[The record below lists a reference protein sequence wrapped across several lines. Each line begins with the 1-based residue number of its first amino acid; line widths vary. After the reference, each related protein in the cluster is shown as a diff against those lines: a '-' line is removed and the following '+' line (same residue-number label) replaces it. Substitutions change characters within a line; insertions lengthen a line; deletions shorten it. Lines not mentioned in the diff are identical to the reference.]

1 MAKILVIDDTPEYL
15 EMLSSLL
22 SEHEVYAAKEGKRGL
37 SLAQTVMPDLI
48 LLDINMPLMTGYEVC
63 RRLKTMEKVR
73 AIPVI
78 FLTANEGSDYEEI
91 GFNLGAVDFIAKPF
105 HAGLLKA
112 RVKTHVSLYQLQSNL
127 QSQVAN
133 QTEEIRKLNHEMTY
147 LSASIAELKSKETG
161 EHLRRV
167 AEFCYL
173 FCKFLGKDEAE
184 CEKIKMAAVLHDIG
198 KVGISDEIL
207 NKPAKLGDDEWEIM
221 KNHSVLGYE
230 MLIDSEFELMQHA
243 AIIALEHHERWDGE
257 GYPHGKKGENI
268 SLIGRICAVADVF
281 DSLLD
286 KRVYKEPWEE
296 KAVRDYFVMM
306 RGSQF
311 DPHITDILLEN
322 FDMFLYTWKA
332 LKRPKGKRCDMV

>member
-1 MAKILVIDDTPEYL
+1 MAKILVIEDTPEYI
-15 EMLSSLL
+15 EMLSSIL
-22 SEHEVYAAKEGKRGL
+22 SEHEIYAAKEGKKGL
-37 SLAQTVMPDLI
+37 SLAETIMPDLI

-63 RRLKTMEKVR
+63 RRLKAMEKVH

-78 FLTANEGSDYEEI
+78 FLTVNDGSDYEEI

-112 RVKTHVSLYQLQSNL
+112 RVKTHVSLYQLQCNL
-127 QSQVAN
+127 QTQVDQ
-133 QTEEIRKLNHEMTY
+133 QTEEIRKLNREMTY
-147 LSASIAELKSKETG
+147 LAASIAELKSKETG

-184 CEKIKMAAVLHDIG
+184 CEKVKMAAVLHDIG
-198 KVGISDEIL
+198 KVGISDDIL
-207 NKPAKLGDDEWEIM
+207 NKPGKLDEEEWKIM
-221 KNHSVLGYE
+221 KNHSLLGYE
-230 MLIDSEFELMQHA
+230 MLIDSEFELMHHA
-243 AIIALEHHERWDGE
+243 ARIALEHHERWDGE
-257 GYPHGKKGENI
+257 GYPYGKAGEEI

-296 KAVRDYFVMM
+296 KVVRDYFVMM

-311 DPHITDILLEN
+311 DPNITDILLEN
-322 FDMFLYTWKA
+322 FDMFIYTWKS
-332 LKRPKGKRCDMV
+332 LNRPKGRPCDT

>member
-1 MAKILVIDDTPEYL
+1 MAKILVIDDTPEYI
-15 EMLSSLL
+15 EMLSTLL
-22 SEHEVYAAKEGKRGL
+22 SDYEVYAAKEGKRGL
-37 SLAQTVMPDLI
+37 LLAESVRPDLI

-63 RRLKTMEKVR
+63 RRLKQMDKVR
-73 AIPVI
+73 HIPVI

-91 GFNLGAVDFIAKPF
+91 GFNVGAVDFIAKPF
-105 HAGLLKA
+105 HAALLKA

-127 QSQVAN
+127 QQQVDS

-161 EHLRRV
+161 QHLRRV

-173 FCKFLGKDEAE
+173 LCKFSGKDEAE

-207 NKPAKLGDDEWEIM
+207 NKPTKLSNEEWEVM
-221 KNHSVLGYE
+221 QKHSVMGYE
-230 MLIDSEFELMQHA
+230 MLIDSEFELMRLA
-243 AIIALEHHERWDGE
+243 ATIALEHHERWDGE
-257 GYPHGKKGENI
+257 GYPYGKKGENI
-268 SLIGRICAVADVF
+268 SLVGRICAVADVF

-296 KAVRDYFVMM
+296 KIVKDYFVMM
-306 RGSQF
+306 KGSQF
-311 DPHITDILLEN
+311 DPAITDILLEN
-322 FDMFLYTWKA
+322 FDMFIYTWKS
-332 LKRPKGKRCDMV
+332 LHRVRDGQ

>member
-1 MAKILVIDDTPEYL
+1 MAKILVIDDTPEYI
-15 EMLSSLL
+15 EMLSSIL
-22 SEHEVYAAKEGKRGL
+22 SEYEIYAAKEGKKGL
-37 SLAQTVMPDLI
+37 SLAEAVMPDLI

-63 RRLKTMEKVR
+63 RRLKAMEKVR

-78 FLTANEGSDYEEI
+78 FLTANDGSDYEEI
-91 GFNLGAVDFIAKPF
+91 GFNLGAVDFISKPF

-112 RVKTHVSLYQLQSNL
+112 RVKTHISLYQLQSNL
-127 QSQVAN
+127 QSQVEN
-133 QTEEIRKLNHEMTY
+133 QTKEICKLNHEMTY
-147 LSASIAELKSKETG
+147 LAASIAELKSKETG

-184 CEKIKMAAVLHDIG
+184 CEKTKMAAILHDIG

-207 NKPAKLGDDEWEIM
+207 NKPTKLDETEWTIM
-221 KNHSVLGYE
+221 KSHSLLGYE
-230 MLIDSEFELMQHA
+230 MLVDSEFELMQHA
-243 AIIALEHHERWDGE
+243 AIIALEHHERWDGK
-257 GYPHGKKGENI
+257 GYPYGKEGENI

-296 KAVRDYFVMM
+296 KVVRDYFITMK
-306 RGSQF
+306 GSQF
-311 DPHITDILLEN
+311 DPQITDILLDN
-322 FDMFLYTWKA
+322 FDMFIYTWKA
-332 LKRPKGKRCDMV
+332 LKRPKGKRCDIC

>member
-1 MAKILVIDDTPEYL
+1 MAKILIIDDTPEYI
-15 EMLSSLL
+15 EMLSSIL
-22 SEHEVYAAKEGKRGL
+22 SEYEIYAAKEGKKGL
-37 SLAQTVMPDLI
+37 ALAEMVMPDLI

-63 RRLKTMEKVR
+63 RRLKAMDKVH

-78 FLTANEGSDYEEI
+78 FLTANEGSNYEEI
-91 GFNLGAVDFIAKPF
+91 GFNLGAVDFISKPF
-105 HAGLLKA
+105 HAGLLKS
-112 RVKTHVSLYQLQSNL
+112 RVKTHVSLYQLQCNL
-127 QSQVAN
+127 QSQVES
-133 QTEEIRKLNHEMTY
+133 QTEEIRKLNFEMTY
-147 LSASIAELKSKETG
+147 LAASIAELKSKETG

-207 NKPAKLGDDEWEIM
+207 NKPSALDAQEWKIM
-221 KNHSVLGYE
+221 KTHSLLGYE
-230 MLIDSEFELMQHA
+230 MLVDSEFELMQLA
-243 AIIALEHHERWDGE
+243 AVIALEHHERWDGE
-257 GYPHGKKGENI
+257 GYPYGKEGETI

-286 KRVYKEPWEE
+286 KRAYKEPWEE
-296 KAVRDYFVMM
+296 KAVRDYFIMM

-311 DPHITDILLEN
+311 DPQITDILLEN
-322 FDMFLYTWKA
+322 FDMFIYTWKA
-332 LKRPKGKRCDMV
+332 LKRPRSKR

>member
-1 MAKILVIDDTPEYL
+1 MAKILVIEDTPEYI
-15 EMLSSLL
+15 EMLSSILN
-22 SEHEVYAAKEGKRGL
+22 EHEVYAAKEGKKGL
-37 SLAQTVMPDLI
+37 SLAETIMPDLI

-63 RRLKTMEKVR
+63 RRLKAMEKVQ

-78 FLTANEGSDYEEI
+78 FLTANDGSDYEEI

-112 RVKTHVSLYQLQSNL
+112 RVKTHVSLYQLQCNL
-127 QSQVAN
+127 QTQVDQ
-133 QTEEIRKLNHEMTY
+133 QTEEIRKLNREMTY
-147 LSASIAELKSKETG
+147 LAASIAELKSKETG

-207 NKPAKLGDDEWEIM
+207 NKPDKLNEQEWKIM
-221 KNHSVLGYE
+221 KNHSLLGYE
-230 MLIDSEFELMQHA
+230 MLIDSEFELMHYA
-243 AIIALEHHERWDGE
+243 ARIALEHHERWDGE
-257 GYPHGKKGENI
+257 GYPYGKAGEEI

-296 KAVRDYFVMM
+296 KVVRDYFVMM

-311 DPHITDILLEN
+311 DPQITDILLEN
-322 FDMFLYTWKA
+322 YDMFIYTWKS
-332 LKRPKGKRCDMV
+332 LNRPKGRSCDT